1 MRHAALAALTLL
13 GLSPALS
20 IAQIVPSGAH
30 APGVISTANGL
41 PQVNIQKPS
50 GAGVSLNT
58 YSQFDVSRSG
68 AILNNSSVITSTQLA
83 GQISGNPNFG
93 ANDAAKIIVNQVNSN
108 NPSQLRGYIE
118 VAGKKAD
125 VVVAN
130 PSGIVVDGGGFINTS
145 RGILTT
151 GNPLFD
157 ANGNLTGFNV
167 TQGNI
172 AVQGD
177 GFTLAAQS
185 DLNLNAG
192 SVESSGVLAAA
203 LDSSGNLTGSGSL
216 KVVSAGSLA
225 ATGTNAATGQV
236 TLYGVS
242 LNLAGSQTSA
252 GSALA
257 LTATGGNLALT
268 GATAG
273 AGTIF
278 TASAAGTLD
287 TSGAQIG
294 SGGNTQL
301 SGAQITNNG
310 GQVAAGGT
318 LNVQTAGALAN
329 QQGSLQAAGAASVK
343 AGSVDNTAGHIVS
356 LDTEGLTLDATGKV
370 LNASSGV
377 IGGNGDVSISAGTL
391 QNAATVSAQG
401 DATLKAQTLGN
412 DGGTAT
418 AGGNLSAQAT
428 GALTNVGGALGA
440 TGTATVSGASI
451 DNTSGQI
458 SAAQVSVA
466 TPGNLVNRS
475 GKIVQTGT
483 ADQAI
488 SAGGTLDDTG
498 GTIATNAQDLSVP

>member
-1 MRHAALAALTLL
+1 MVVAVAETAIANGSAGRVKTKSSGPSRRIAKRVMRHAALAALALL

-177 GFTLAAQS
+177 GFNASNLDQVDLIARAVQVNAALYANK
-185 DLNLNAG
+185 LNVVTGANNVDYASLNATPTTG
-192 SVESSGVLAAA
+192 TGTVPSVSIDVAQLGGMYANTILLTSNEYGVGVNNAGVIEAQAGDLTLTSAGQLVQSGKMSASGNLAINAASVANSGTAYAQGTTTVSTSGVL
-203 LDSSGNLTGSGSL
+203 SSTGSGGQGYQRHRQFGESRPGHRD
-216 KVVSAGSLA
+216 AGSSGRCEYRL
-225 ATGTNAATGQV
+225 GHGNAYREFAGGAPAQRSGERQ
-236 TLYGVS
+236 YGP
-242 LNLAGSQTSA
+242 
-252 GSALA
+252 
-257 LTATGGNLALT
+257 
-268 GATAG
+268 
-273 AGTIF
+273 
-278 TASAAGTLD
+278 D
-287 TSGAQIG
+287 G
-294 SGGNTQL
+294 SGDYEH
-301 SGAQITNNG
+301 G
-310 GQVAAGGT
+310 GCVAEQPDDRHAGRE
-318 LNVQTAGALAN
+318 L
-329 QQGSLQAAGAASVK
+329 
-343 AGSVDNTAGHIVS
+343 
-356 LDTEGLTLDATGKV
+356 
-370 LNASSGV
+370 
-377 IGGNGDVSISAGTL
+377 
-391 QNAATVSAQG
+391 
-401 DATLKAQTLGN
+401 
-412 DGGTAT
+412 
-418 AGGNLSAQAT
+418 
-428 GALTNVGGALGA
+428 
-440 TGTATVSGASI
+440 
-451 DNTSGQI
+451 
-458 SAAQVSVA
+458 
-466 TPGNLVNRS
+466 
-475 GKIVQTGT
+475 
-483 ADQAI
+483 
-488 SAGGTLDDTG
+488 
-498 GTIATNAQDLSVP
+498 

>member
-1 MRHAALAALTLL
+1 MRHAALAALALL

-177 GFTLAAQS
+177 GFNASNLDQVDLIARAVQVNAALYANK
-185 DLNLNAG
+185 LNVVTGANNVDYASLNATPTTG
-192 SVESSGVLAAA
+192 TGTVPSVSIDVAQLGGMYANTILLTSNEYGVGVNNAGVIEAQAGDLTLTSAGQLVQSGKMSASGNLAINAASVANSGTAYAQGTTTVSTSGVL
-203 LDSSGNLTGSGSL
+203 SSTGSGGQGYQRHRQFGESRPGHRD
-216 KVVSAGSLA
+216 AGSSGRCEYRL
-225 ATGTNAATGQV
+225 GHGNAYREFAGGAPAQRSGERQ
-236 TLYGVS
+236 YGP
-242 LNLAGSQTSA
+242 
-252 GSALA
+252 
-257 LTATGGNLALT
+257 
-268 GATAG
+268 
-273 AGTIF
+273 
-278 TASAAGTLD
+278 D
-287 TSGAQIG
+287 G
-294 SGGNTQL
+294 SGDYEH
-301 SGAQITNNG
+301 G
-310 GQVAAGGT
+310 GCVAEQPDDRHAGRE
-318 LNVQTAGALAN
+318 L
-329 QQGSLQAAGAASVK
+329 
-343 AGSVDNTAGHIVS
+343 
-356 LDTEGLTLDATGKV
+356 
-370 LNASSGV
+370 
-377 IGGNGDVSISAGTL
+377 
-391 QNAATVSAQG
+391 
-401 DATLKAQTLGN
+401 
-412 DGGTAT
+412 
-418 AGGNLSAQAT
+418 
-428 GALTNVGGALGA
+428 
-440 TGTATVSGASI
+440 
-451 DNTSGQI
+451 
-458 SAAQVSVA
+458 
-466 TPGNLVNRS
+466 
-475 GKIVQTGT
+475 
-483 ADQAI
+483 
-488 SAGGTLDDTG
+488 
-498 GTIATNAQDLSVP
+498 

>member
-1 MRHAALAALTLL
+1 MRHAALAALALL

-177 GFTLAAQS
+177 GFNASNLDQVDLIARAVQVNAALYANK
-185 DLNLNAG
+185 LNVVTGANNVDYASLNATPTTG
-192 SVESSGVLAAA
+192 TGTVPSVSIDVAQLGGMYANTILLTSNEYGVGVNNAGVIEAQAGDLTLTSAGQLVQSGKMSASGNLAINAASVANSGTAYAQGTTTVSTSGVLSSTGIAFTMTGVGIAADFIGQLASPNTGAYIFNGFTGFVSAA
-203 LDSSGNLTGSGSL
+203 LSSASPSATPIINELINSVNGSGVASSAQDKLNVIFGAKSSG
-216 KVVSAGSLA
+216 
-225 ATGTNAATGQV
+225 
-236 TLYGVS
+236 
-242 LNLAGSQTSA
+242 
-252 GSALA
+252 
-257 LTATGGNLALT
+257 
-268 GATAG
+268 
-273 AGTIF
+273 
-278 TASAAGTLD
+278 
-287 TSGAQIG
+287 
-294 SGGNTQL
+294 
-301 SGAQITNNG
+301 
-310 GQVAAGGT
+310 
-318 LNVQTAGALAN
+318 
-329 QQGSLQAAGAASVK
+329 
-343 AGSVDNTAGHIVS
+343 
-356 LDTEGLTLDATGKV
+356 GK
-370 LNASSGV
+370 
-377 IGGNGDVSISAGTL
+377 
-391 QNAATVSAQG
+391 
-401 DATLKAQTLGN
+401 
-412 DGGTAT
+412 
-418 AGGNLSAQAT
+418 
-428 GALTNVGGALGA
+428 
-440 TGTATVSGASI
+440 
-451 DNTSGQI
+451 
-458 SAAQVSVA
+458 
-466 TPGNLVNRS
+466 
-475 GKIVQTGT
+475 
-483 ADQAI
+483 
-488 SAGGTLDDTG
+488 
-498 GTIATNAQDLSVP
+498 